1 MHEGEIPMKNT
12 ARTIILLLLLLFSIT
27 ALTAADE
34 ESGVWWDG
42 MPMTAFRYEGLQNVS
57 QDTVDK
63 LLSPYLGQPFS
74 DAVFSEMNSV
84 LYAQPWLSYV
94 SAEALREG
102 DDGHLIIQ
110 FTISENP
117 MVASVSVEGED
128 RIGKNPLLRAQSI
141 KEGDFFTPGMMRIN
155 SDSVLSYYLERG
167 YKDATVDGEYTKD
180 DSSNTVSIVYKVSEG
195 KQYKVR
201 DILFQGISGLDAR
214 SLTDVMTQKK
224 KSFFSAG
231 NLVMSNI
238 QTDSDAIVRLYGS
251 EGYPDAKVISTEVV
265 PTGEEDEKVIYVN
278 LVYTIEEGDRWTI
291 GKVSFSGNNVFS
303 DETISNLIDIKEGD
317 AYDAEDIAMQ
327 QEALNSLYY
336 DNGYI
341 RAVVYFNPVRDEA
354 NHTISYDITISEGPQ
369 SVVEAIVINGLT
381 KTKPYVLEREITLHV
396 GDVFSRSA
404 LIRSQQNMMNTGLLS
419 TVRADLLYGNT
430 PNGVIIEF
438 TVEEGNQMELQFGA
452 TFGGTVDGFPV
463 SGFLQWADRNLAG
476 TGRDLAISTTLS
488 PDTQSVSISLS
499 DSWVGD
505 RRWSNGISLSV
516 ERSHRDDT
524 LQKNKLSD
532 RFDGRDDNHE
542 TFPDGYQSAEEWYA
556 SDNPLYPSDAYLMT
570 YDYYRIAVGYNTGYT
585 FAFEPGSLTLSAGIS
600 LGINHAVYDGNRY
613 DPYEELI
620 YKYHQKWQWSNRLTL
635 SITWDGRDLI
645 QNTTRGYILSASYT
659 YAGGI
664 LMGLSDYN
672 RVTLSGAAYHSI
684 LSYQDEEGRNKSLV
698 LSFSTSVSF
707 MFDQFWLD
715 GNSWGWHNAKEGATR
730 YEMLYIDGM
739 NIGRGFDVVYDKAFM
754 WHNQIDLT
762 FPVVYQM
769 LAVEA
774 FASATGVT
782 GDISE
787 LSEFSNIDWYIAAGA
802 GVKMQIPGFPLGLY
816 LVENWTW
823 DRNQGMQWD
832 PSGIFNNSGLKLV
845 LAITT
850 SYY

>member
-1 MHEGEIPMKNT
+1 MPEGAEMKIKS
-12 ARTIILLLLLLFSIT
+12 RIILAFLSLILLVTPLF
-27 ALTAADE
+27 AEDGGA
-34 ESGVWWDG
+34 WWDG
-42 MPMTAFRYEGLQNVS
+42 KAMTAFRYTGLQNV
-57 QDTVDK
+57 DTKRIDR
-63 LLSPYLGQPFS
+63 LLAPYLGEPFT
-74 DAVFSEMNSV
+74 DAVFAEMNSV
-84 LYAQPWLSYV
+84 LYAQDWLSYV
-94 SAEALREG
+94 SAEALT
-102 DDGHLIIQ
+102 DGPEENLVIQ
-110 FTISENP
+110 FNIVENP
-117 MVASVSVEGED
+117 MITSVTVEGES
-128 RIGKNPLLRAQSI
+128 RIKQNPLLRAQDFD
-141 KEGDFFTPGMMRIN
+141 EDDFFLPG
-155 SDSVLSYYLERG
+155 SVAANEAAVLDYYISRG
-167 YKDATVDGEYTKD
+167 YKDATVSTEYTID
-180 DSSNTVSIVYKVSEG
+180 EESNTARIVYRVTEG

-201 DILFQGISGLDAR
+201 NILFEGISGLDAEDL
-214 SLTDVMTQKK
+214 SDVLTQKRK
-224 KSFFSAG
+224 TFFNAG

-238 QTDSDAIVRLYGS
+238 ETDKNAITALYGTK
-251 EGYPDAKVISTEVV
+251 GYPDAAVTSAEVV
-265 PTGEEDEKVIYVN
+265 PTGEEDEDVIYVN
-278 LVYTIEEGDRWTI
+278 IVYTISEGERWTI
-291 GKVSFSGNNVFS
+291 GDITFSGNEVFPDS
-303 DETISNLIDIKEGD
+303 TIKSLITIGPGD
-317 AYDAEDIAMQ
+317 SYNIASIMAE

-341 RAVVYFNPVRDEA
+341 RASVSWVPTRDEV
-354 NHTISYDITISEGPQ
+354 NHTISYDISIYEGEQ
-369 SVVEAIVINGLT
+369 SIVEAIVINGLT
-381 KTKPYVLEREITLHV
+381 KTKPYVFEREITMKV

-707 MFDQFWLD
+707 MFDQFWNND
-715 GNSWGWHNAKEGATR
+715 GKWGWYDAKQGATR

-739 NIGRGFDVVYDKAFM
+739 NIGRGFDVVYDKAFL
-754 WHNQIDLT
+754 WHSQVDLT
-762 FPVVYQM
+762 FPIVYQM
-769 LAVEA
+769 LAVEG

-782 GDISE
+782 SNLDE
-787 LSEFSNIDWYIAAGA
+787 LSDFRNIDWYFAAGA
-802 GVKMQIPGFPLGLY
+802 GIKLQIPGFPLGLY

-823 DRNQGMQWD
+823 DQDMGLQWL
-832 PSGIFNNSGLKLV
+832 GNEGGRIGNTGLKVV